1 MQDPYILFKNI
12 KKARLAAGLSQ
23 EELAEKLGVSAK
35 TISAYE
41 TGRAIPPSPTLI
53 RIAEITNVSV
63 DELAGNGN
71 VSSKHQE
78 IEKKLK
84 KLEERVA
91 NLEQLMIKLLKK
103 SRL

>member
-1 MQDPYILFKNI
+1 MQDPYLLFKNI
-12 KKARLAAGLSQ
+12 KKARIAAGLSQ
-23 EELAEKLGVSAK
+23 EELARKLGVSAK

-53 RIAEITNVSV
+53 RIAEIVKISI
-63 DELAGNGN
+63 DELTGNSFLENKG
-71 VSSKHQE
+71 QE
-78 IEKKLK
+78 VEKRLK
-84 KLEERVA
+84 NLEERVA

>member
-1 MQDPYILFKNI
+1 MQDPYLLFKNI
-12 KKARLAAGLSQ
+12 KKARLLAGLSQ

-53 RIAEITNVSV
+53 RIAEITSVSV

-71 VSSKHQE
+71 VSSKHQK
-78 IEKKLK
+78 IEKKLR

-103 SRL
+103 TGL